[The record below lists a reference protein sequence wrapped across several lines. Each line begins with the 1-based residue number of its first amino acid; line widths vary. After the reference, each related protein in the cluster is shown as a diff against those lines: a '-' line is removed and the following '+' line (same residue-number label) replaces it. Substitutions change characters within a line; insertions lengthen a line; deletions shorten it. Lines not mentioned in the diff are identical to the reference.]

1 MTISIDWPNK
11 IIESTESITD
21 LPAFHNILRGMEDD
35 DAGAIYPV
43 THTWKAL
50 DQGGGAFI
58 YQADSINGYQL
69 KFPTPGNYVIN
80 GNLNIDI
87 IPVSGVYVERRTS
100 TSYITTSVGAAGP
113 TPSDIA
119 DEVWSK
125 QTSTF
130 TTVGTVGNFITKL
143 LTVVKFL
150 GLK

>member
-1 MTISIDWPNK
+1 M
-11 IIESTESITD
+11 
-21 LPAFHNILRGMEDD
+21 
-35 DAGAIYPV
+35 
-43 THTWKAL
+43 
-50 DQGGGAFI
+50 
-58 YQADSINGYQL
+58 
-69 KFPTPGNYVIN
+69 IN